1 MYKRQIFYKGS
12 IVSINTDEEIVGFNA
27 SNGIESWRSQKF
39 KNRGLTNLIL
49 NDDKIYFGDF
59 EGYIHQLD
67 AETGMITG
75 LTKTDLKS
83 ISQIATFSDKLFVQ
97 DEDGSIAGFSLK

>member
-1 MYKRQIFYKGS
+1 M
-12 IVSINTDEEIVGFNA
+12 T
-27 SNGIESWRSQKF
+27 
-39 KNRGLTNLIL
+39 
-49 NDDKIYFGDF
+49 YFGDF

-67 AETGMITG
+67 AETGIITG

-83 ISQIATFSDKLFVQ
+83 ISQIAIFSDRLFVQ